1 MTIDWNAVEKE
12 AVELLSQYLRI
23 HTVNPPGNETEGAK
37 FLQGVLA
44 REGIAADIY
53 ESRPGR
59 GSLISKYRG
68 NQRYSELIL
77 LHHIDVVP
85 VEEKHW
91 QHDPFSGALIEGE
104 VWGRGAVDCKSLGI
118 MELMAFLLLKRGG
131 LAPENAIVYA
141 ATADEE
147 AGGRWGVPW
156 LMAHY
161 PEKLATRYVIN
172 EGVGF
177 GLETDRR
184 RLYLCQVAEKNS
196 CWIRINFS
204 GRPGHGSLPNDENC
218 VVEMARA
225 VSAISSISFP
235 VMVVPPVDAFI
246 QGIAAE
252 QCYMPEDRFLGLL
265 DEDRNHEVLNNISDL
280 PMRQMLMAALKHTAI
295 PTVVRSGTR
304 PNVVPGEGYCEVD
317 CRLLPGT
324 PVETVMAQIERALV
338 AAGCRGFSIDYKP
351 VPQVSASPIDTF
363 LYRAIADGFQ
373 TVDPG
378 ARVVPFMSPGAT
390 DSRFF
395 REKGIPAY
403 GIQVEASIA
412 SAALVHGHNER
423 VNVEKFVNGIRFL
436 YEVTRKVCLA
446 HGA

>member
-1 MTIDWNAVEKE
+1 MIDWEAVEKE
-12 AVELLSQYLRI
+12 AVELLSRYLRI
-23 HTVNPPGNETEGAK
+23 NTVNPPGNETEGAK
-37 FLQGVLA
+37 FLQTVLA
-44 REGIAADIY
+44 GEGIAADIY
-53 ESRPGR
+53 ESQPGR
-59 GSLISKYRG
+59 GSLITKYQG
-68 NQRYSELIL
+68 KEKCCELIL

-131 LAPENAIVYA
+131 LKPENRIVYA

-147 AGGRWGVPW
+147 AGGKWGVPW
-156 LMAHY
+156 LMQHY
-161 PEKLATRYVIN
+161 PEKLDTRGVIN

-177 GLETDRR
+177 GLETEKCC
-184 RLYLCQVAEKNS
+184 LYLCQVAEKNS

-218 VVEMARA
+218 VVEMAKAISA
-225 VSAISSISFP
+225 VSGMSFP
-235 VMVVPPVDAFI
+235 VMVVPPVDAFVR
-246 QGIAAE
+246 GIAAE
-252 QCYMPEDRFLGLL
+252 QNDMPEDRFLGLL
-265 DEDRNHEVLNNISDL
+265 DENSSQAVLKNIKD
-280 PMRQMLMAALKHTAI
+280 PAMRQMMTAALKHTAI
-295 PTVVRSGTR
+295 PTVSRAGTR

-324 PVETVMAQIERALV
+324 PVETVMAQIEQALV
-338 AAGCRGFSIDYKP
+338 SAGCRGFKIDYQP
-351 VPQVSASPIDTF
+351 VSQIAASPMDTF
-363 LYRAIADGFQ
+363 LYRAIEDSFKAM
-373 TVDPG
+373 DPR
-378 ARVVPFMSPGAT
+378 AKVVPFMSPGAT

-403 GIQVEASIA
+403 GIQVESSIA

-423 VNVEKFVNGIRFL
+423 VNVEKFVKGIRFL
-436 YEVTRKVCLA
+436 YEVTKRVCIA